1 VEGEIGPYLSK
12 ESTEG
17 AIGAIVK
24 GRFRILKVYP
34 ISTLGTEFLV
44 LLPKGM
50 DYSRKVFYSSNRGL
64 RG

>member
-17 AIGAIVK
+17 AISIIVR
-24 GRFRILKVYP
+24 GRFRILKVYS
-34 ISTLGTEFLV
+34 ISTLGIEFLV
-44 LLPKGM
+44 FLLKGI